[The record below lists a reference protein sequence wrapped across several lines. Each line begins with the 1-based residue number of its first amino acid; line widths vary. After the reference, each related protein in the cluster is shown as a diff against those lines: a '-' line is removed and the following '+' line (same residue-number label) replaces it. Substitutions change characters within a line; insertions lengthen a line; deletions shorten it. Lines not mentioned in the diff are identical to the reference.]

1 MTVLILHGV
10 DGHAG
15 IHWQQWL
22 HNELVALGHKVLM
35 PTLPD
40 PHHPDRN
47 TWLTTIQRLVAHV
60 PTSELVL
67 VGHSLG
73 VASALDFIEASS
85 TAVKGL
91 ASVSGFAHN
100 YGSELNEYFMAERT
114 IDFLKVNEKL
124 KNAFVFYSSNDP
136 YVPQTELADL
146 ATQLTVSPTIIPNG
160 GHLNTDAGFTTFPEL
175 LTTITSI

>member
-15 IHWQQWL
+15 IHWQEWL
-22 HNELVALGHKVLM
+22 HNELIVLGHKVIM

-40 PHHPDRN
+40 AHHPSRH
-47 TWLTTIQRLVAHV
+47 TWLSTIQQLVAHV

-73 VASALDFIEASS
+73 VASALDFIEASA

-91 ASVSGFAHN
+91 VSVSGFAN
-100 YGSELNEYFMAERT
+100 DYGSELNSYFMEERT
-114 IDFLKVNEKL
+114 MDFAKVNEHL
-124 KNAFVFYSSNDP
+124 ENAFVFYGDNDP
-136 YVPQTELADL
+136 YVPQTELANL
-146 ATQLTVSPTIIPNG
+146 ATQLNVSPTIISNG
-160 GHLNTDAGFTTFPEL
+160 GHLNTDAGFTTFSEL

>member
-15 IHWQQWL
+15 IHWQGWL
-22 HNELVALGHKVLM
+22 HNELIVLGHKVIM

-40 PHHPDRN
+40 VHHPNRH
-47 TWLTTIQRLVAHV
+47 TWLTTIQKLVAHV
-60 PTSELVL
+60 PTSELIL

-73 VASALDFIEASS
+73 VASALDFAEASS
-85 TAVKGL
+85 TAIKALV
-91 ASVSGFAHN
+91 SVSGFANN
-100 YGSELNEYFMAERT
+100 YGSELNGYFMAERN
-114 IDFLKVNEKL
+114 IDFAKVTHNLE
-124 KNAFVFYSSNDP
+124 NAFVFYGNNDP

-146 ATQLTVSPTIIPNG
+146 ATQLNVSPTIIPNG

-175 LTTITSI
+175 LSTITSI